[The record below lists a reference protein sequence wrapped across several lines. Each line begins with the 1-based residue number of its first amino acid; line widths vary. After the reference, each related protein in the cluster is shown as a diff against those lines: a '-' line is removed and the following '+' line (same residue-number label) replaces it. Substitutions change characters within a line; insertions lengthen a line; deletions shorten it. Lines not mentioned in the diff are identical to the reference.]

1 MYQPYPTGG
10 AEPEPVQPT
19 PPPSIQNAVRL
30 MYVGAVISAA
40 SLIVTLATIS
50 SLRTAIHKANPT
62 LSAAKLHSAETVAV
76 VVAIVVGLIGVALWI
91 WMARANKA
99 GKNWARI
106 TATVFFG
113 LDTLSLLT
121 ALRQAEPVLS
131 RTVSLLTW
139 LVGLGAIILL
149 WQKIS
154 SAYFAAARPGSP
166 PAADRRR

>member
-30 MYVGAVISAA
+30 MYVGAVVSAI
-40 SLIVTLATIS
+40 SLIVTLTTIG
-50 SLRTAIHKANPT
+50 SLRTAIHKANPA
-62 LSAAKLHSAETVAV
+62 LSAAKLHSAETAAV
-76 VVAIVVGLIGVALWI
+76 VLAIVLGLIGIGLWI
-91 WMARANKA
+91 WMARANQA

-113 LDTLSLLT
+113 LDTLSLLA
-121 ALRQAEPVLS
+121 ALRQAEPALS
-131 RTVSLLTW
+131 RTISLLTW
-139 LVGLGAIILL
+139 LVGLGAVILL

-154 SAYFAAARPGSP
+154 SAYFAAS
-166 PAADRRR
+166 AAASRSR

>member
-30 MYVGAVISAA
+30 MYVGAAVSAI
-40 SLIVTLATIS
+40 SLIVTLTTIG
-50 SLRTAIHKANPT
+50 SLRTAIHKANPA
-62 LSAAKLHSAETVAV
+62 LSASKLHSAETAAV
-76 VVAIVVGLIGVALWI
+76 VLAIIIGLWI
-91 WMARANKA
+91 WMARANQA

-113 LDTLSLLT
+113 LDTLSLLA
-121 ALRQAEPVLS
+121 ALRQAEPALS
-131 RTVSLLTW
+131 RTISLLTW
-139 LVGLGAIILL
+139 LVGLGAVILL

-154 SAYFAAARPGSP
+154 SAYFAASAPGS
-166 PAADRRR
+166 RSR